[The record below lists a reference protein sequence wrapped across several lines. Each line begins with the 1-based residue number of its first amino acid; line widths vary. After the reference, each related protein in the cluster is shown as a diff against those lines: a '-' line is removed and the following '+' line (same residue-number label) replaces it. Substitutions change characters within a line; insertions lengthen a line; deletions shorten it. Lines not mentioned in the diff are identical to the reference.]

1 MNVFNGSTFRSSAPT
16 TYGFEPGHVF
26 AIKEG
31 FDEVLYKH
39 ISHDRHVLTASPLA
53 NPELR
58 QVFPQE
64 DLREL
69 VQAGKL
75 DPRIEQNKE
84 SRQKLL
90 ARSPDIKSVRDLPD
104 DDQNKLAFYWQLCR
118 HVVQMYED
126 GKTSLTDK
134 ALRKVIPKVMLKLE
148 YGVDLDEDDSRPGS
162 GERKI
167 RARKSSPRQDPVSP
181 STVRGWIRKLE
192 QHEWDSLALAEV
204 GKLDGPN
211 AIHDT
216 TRVIADAVPRLR
228 SLMDAAEHRAPSR
241 FERYLLG
248 RLDGKAT
255 GSWLDGLPMFAAVHL
270 PFVAGAVAVHGPG
283 VVLDDLGDD
292 EAWRCEAAGFEIV
305 DKGAEGIRAFLD
317 ELQAPFRDSRS
328 PKGPKVMYGRLYE
341 WLAHECRDSAY
352 DPVRDIIVDHSLDT
366 LGLGPGD
373 VLFGRKVAMR
383 RKHSVVSAAKEF
395 GLHPKRMR
403 KMLQRAN
410 LTGADLSGAANNRV
424 TFDATEAETLLKG
437 LAESISMEKLREYMN
452 VPRPHDR
459 GLMER
464 GFIKPLMA
472 GGRAKGGHAFLK
484 SDLDVFLERLLRD
497 ADPALHGDPDMVPLI
512 AAAKHSCC
520 AVMDVVTLVVN
531 GQLSRVGR
539 DPGQAG
545 FVSVLVDAEEVRPL
559 VTGPAY
565 EGHSLRDLEKLLSA
579 GTYAVKALVEK
590 GFIIA
595 TTVKNPVTGW
605 MQPIV
610 RDEDLQRFRQEYVS
624 LHTLARERGE
634 HFARV
639 KKSLVAV
646 GVVPVG
652 DPDELKQT
660 LYRRSDIP

>member
-1 MNVFNGSTFRSSAPT
+1 MRLSLTLDLGDREAPPDFASRLAT
-16 TYGFEPGHVF
+16 RACRDDMREFCRDFGIDPRAIIKGEPDAVIAMADLAGVNRNRLLGEAF
-26 AIKEG
+26 TRMEG
-31 FDEVLYKH
+31 ARRQFQH
-39 ISHDRHVLTASPLA
+39 RG
-53 NPELR
+53 
-58 QVFPQE
+58 QVFLQSSLVRNRVRMCPACMAE
-64 DLREL
+64 DIER
-69 VQAGKL
+69 L
-75 DPRIEQNKE
+75 DCR
-84 SRQKLL
+84 L
-90 ARSPDIKSVRDLPD
+90 AARPYRRSMWL
-104 DDQNKLAFYWQLCR
+104 
-118 HVVQMYED
+118 
-126 GKTSLTDK
+126 
-134 ALRKVIPKVMLKLE
+134 
-148 YGVDLDEDDSRPGS
+148 
-162 GERKI
+162 
-167 RARKSSPRQDPVSP
+167 
-181 STVRGWIRKLE
+181 VRGVRTCAK
-192 QHEWDSLALAEV
+192 HSLALAEV

-216 TRVIADAVPRLR
+216 SRVIADAIPRLR
-228 SLMDAAEHRAPSR
+228 PLVDGAVLRTPSR
-241 FERYLLG
+241 FECYLLQ
-248 RLDGKAT
+248 RLDGKAA
-255 GSWLDGLPMFAAVHL
+255 GSWLDGLPMYAALHL
-270 PFVAGAVAVHGPG
+270 PLVAGAVAVHGPG
-283 VVLDDLGDD
+283 VVLDDLSDD
-292 EAWRCEAAGFEIV
+292 EAWHCETAGFDIV

-317 ELQAPFRDSRS
+317 ELQTPFRDSRS
-328 PKGPKVMYGRLYE
+328 LKGPKVMYGRLYD
-341 WLAHECRDSAY
+341 WLAHECRDKAY
-352 DPVRDIIVDHSLDT
+352 DPVRDIIIDHSLDT

-410 LTGADLSGAANNRV
+410 LTDADLSGAANNRV

-472 GGRAKGGHAFLK
+472 GGRTKGGHAFLK
-484 SDLDVFLERLLRD
+484 SDLDDFLEQLLRD
-497 ADPALHGDPDMVPLI
+497 ADPALHGDPEMVPLI

-520 AVMDVVTLVVN
+520 AVMDVVALVLD
-531 GQLSRVGR
+531 GKLSRVGR
-539 DPGQAG
+539 DPGQVG

-610 RDEDLQRFRQEYVS
+610 GDEDLQRFRQEYVS

-639 KKSLVAV
+639 KKSLVAA

-652 DPDELKQT
+652 DPSELKQT
-660 LYRRSDIP
+660 LYRRSDVSPLSTAP